1 MFKGCKT
8 LQYLDLSNFNITNIS
23 NMERMFAQCHKL
35 KEIKGINNLIRL
47 KWLIKMEFLMYV
59 MN

>member
-8 LQYLDLSNFNITNIS
+8 LQYLDLFNFNITNIS

-35 KEIKGINNLIRL
+35 KEIKGINYLIHL
-47 KWLIKMEFLMYV
+47 K
-59 MN
+59 